1 MAGKRGTTDSEKP
14 DPTAPAPG
22 PIKRAKTMTGT
33 GSTQHVSQLSEDS
46 KHNAHKE
53 QRVFSMESPE
63 AGLIVMERDN
73 LTLASFVDFTAAKLY
88 NEVNVH
94 TSDYSI
100 NALGSCGIFHCY
112 EGVLVFIF
120 CQ

>member
-1 MAGKRGTTDSEKP
+1 MTGKRGTTDSEKP
-14 DPTAPAPG
+14 DPTAPVPG

-33 GSTQHVSQLSEDS
+33 GSTQHVSQLSADS
-46 KHNAHKE
+46 KHIAHKE

-63 AGLIVMERDN
+63 AGLMVVEKES
-73 LTLASFVDFTAAKLY
+73 LTLASFVDWTAAKLY

-94 TSDYSI
+94 TPNYSV
-100 NALGSCGIFHCY
+100 NALGSCRIHHCY